1 VIFSSPA
8 WDSVTYWALDLETGG
23 LDPGKD
29 PIIAIGMVPVR
40 GGRVRLGE
48 SFRTLV
54 RPGGQRRIDP
64 ASVPAHQLV
73 HGEVKDAPLIDE
85 VLPHVE
91 RRLRGNVLLVHHRA
105 IDVPFLQEACR
116 RTGVRWPGPK
126 VVDTVDLLL
135 RLAKRARFTN
145 PDHPHDRQPLN
156 LSAAR
161 EAHGLPPYQAHDALT
176 DAVATAE
183 LFLVLRHRLGARVLR
198 HLRAGW
204 WARVRR

>member
-1 VIFSSPA
+1 MIFASPP
-8 WDSVTYWALDLETGG
+8 WDAVTYWALDLETGG

-29 PIIAIGMVPVR
+29 PIIAVGMVPVR
-40 GGRVRLGE
+40 GGRIRLGE

-73 HGEVKDAPLIDE
+73 LDEVKDAPLIDD
-85 VLPHVE
+85 VLPVIE
-91 RRLRGNVLLVHHRA
+91 RQLRDNVLLVHHRA
-105 IDVPFLQEACR
+105 IDVAFLQEACR
-116 RTGVRWPGPK
+116 RTGVKWPGPK

-135 RLAKRARFTN
+135 RAAKRARFTN
-145 PDHPHDRQPLN
+145 PDHPQDRPVLN

-183 LFLVLRHRLGARVLR
+183 LFLVLRHELGARTLR
-198 HLRAGW
+198 DLR
-204 WARVRR
+204 